1 MSHRKE
7 SLPERNQPL
16 TNRISGNNNGEII
29 IYNPADT
36 VRIEV
41 LFESETVW
49 LTQSQLGVLFGVN
62 RTVIVRHI
70 GNIYRTGEL
79 DEASTCVKNAQV
91 QTEGNRLVERV
102 LNYYNLDM
110 ILSVGYRV
118 NSRNAIAF
126 RHWANTVLKEYLL
139 RGYAVNPRLDQLER
153 RVTET
158 ERKID
163 FFVKTSLPP
172 KEGIFYDGQIFDAY
186 EFVSRLVKSA
196 RKNIVLID
204 NYVDESVLILMD
216 KRSPSVKAALYTNK
230 ITDKFKLDIEKHNAQ
245 YPPVEIHIFN
255 KAHDRFLIIDD
266 KIYHIG
272 ASLKDLGKKW
282 FAFSLLQDL
291 TPQDLLGRI

>member
-102 LNYYNLDM
+102 L
-110 ILSVGYRV
+110 
-118 NSRNAIAF
+118 
-126 RHWANTVLKEYLL
+126 
-139 RGYAVNPRLDQLER
+139 
-153 RVTET
+153 
-158 ERKID
+158 
-163 FFVKTSLPP
+163 
-172 KEGIFYDGQIFDAY
+172 
-186 EFVSRLVKSA
+186 
-196 RKNIVLID
+196 
-204 NYVDESVLILMD
+204 
-216 KRSPSVKAALYTNK
+216 
-230 ITDKFKLDIEKHNAQ
+230 
-245 YPPVEIHIFN
+245 
-255 KAHDRFLIIDD
+255 
-266 KIYHIG
+266 
-272 ASLKDLGKKW
+272 
-282 FAFSLLQDL
+282 
-291 TPQDLLGRI
+291 